1 MSVVYFS
8 KDTFDTVSISMAFI
22 SEIEAVSLAG
32 VFQRC
37 RTIDEKDGVVDIV
50 FLAELGEE
58 RTSENVCSRW
68 FKLCME

>member
-1 MSVVYFS
+1 
-8 KDTFDTVSISMAFI
+8 MAFVF
-22 SEIEAVSLAG
+22 EIEAVSLAG

-58 RTSENVCSRW
+58 RTSENVCFRR